1 LKIFRSIKEFE
12 LARKDLKDLS
22 YVPTMG
28 NLHKGH
34 ISLIDLAKNYKN
46 KIIST
51 IYINPLQFNDKNDF
65 QKYPKTLDRDIE
77 LLSESGCDYLLIP
90 DDSILD
96 GIKQI
101 KAPLKLA
108 NKLCG
113 LNRPGHFDGVLT
125 ILNRLFKIVRPQ
137 IVVFGKKDY
146 QQLIIVKDFIESNNL
161 PIIVKSSEI
170 IRDEDGLAL
179 SSRNNLLT
187 SNDRAAATDIYKAL
201 KKYETFRQC
210 INPDDFKSHINFLED
225 VKGKFS
231 LNVDYLVSCD
241 KESLDISYDID
252 KKDLLIAIAVTTVGG
267 VRLIDNIEVKKL

>member
-1 LKIFRSIKEFE
+1 MKIFRSIKEFE

-34 ISLIDLAKNYKN
+34 ISLIDLAKNYNN

-96 GIKQI
+96 EIKQI

-137 IVVFGKKDY
+137 MVVFGKKDY

-170 IRDEDGLAL
+170 IRAVSYTHLRAHE
-179 SSRNNLLT
+179 T
-187 SNDRAAATDIYKAL
+187 S
-201 KKYETFRQC
+201 
-210 INPDDFKSHINFLED
+210 
-225 VKGKFS
+225 
-231 LNVDYLVSCD
+231 
-241 KESLDISYDID
+241 
-252 KKDLLIAIAVTTVGG
+252 
-267 VRLIDNIEVKKL
+267 